1 MLYSIIIV
9 PFTFFEAGYYYVVHA
24 SLAQAYFKLTIPLPQ
39 LSESLGLQ
47 ACTIASFVTC
57 DLGAL

>member
-9 PFTFFEAGYYYVVHA
+9 PFTFIYFIFFFF
-24 SLAQAYFKLTIPLPQ
+24 AQAYFKLTILLPQ

-47 ACTIASFVTC
+47 ACTIACFVTY
-57 DLGAL
+57 DLDVL